1 MSEKDNNLQRKVQEM
16 LDNDKDLKGY
26 GLKANVIDGEVQVSG
41 IVDTLAEQN
50 RLKESLVKMP
60 GVKRVEPR
68 LAVST
73 DGAINDKSVT
83 EEVMEELNANPRV
96 GLRHVGAKSVDGTVF
111 LMGRVDTPE
120 EEQEAVRTA
129 EKARGVKNV
138 VSQLKV
144 DPGGGYDDESLE
156 AIFHHQVNND
166 REEVDDTRIF

>member
-1 MSEKDNNLQRKVQEM
+1 MSDKDKKLQARVQEM
-16 LDNDKDLKGY
+16 LESDKDLKGY

-41 IVDTLAEQN
+41 IVDTLSEQS
-50 RLKESLVKMP
+50 RLRETLTNMP
-60 GVKRVEPR
+60 GVKRVELG

-83 EEVMEELNANPRV
+83 EEAMEEINANPRV
-96 GLRHVGAKSVDGTVF
+96 SMRHVGAKSVDGTVF

-120 EEQEAVRTA
+120 EEQEAIKTA

-166 REEVDDTRIF
+166 REDVDEARIF